1 MNTRSL
7 LILGGAMFV
16 ALLVLS
22 VVFFKERTA
31 FIDIAY
37 HLFCIVKDETFAIQN
52 YRFGSFFTQL
62 FPLLTSKLNCS
73 LSTVAISYS
82 ISFIVLPLLTFLIIL
97 LGFKNTKVSIA
108 YLLFV
113 SLLTTHTFYWTQSE
127 LPQAMAFLFLFVA
140 MLDNQIGKEKIT
152 KSLYFIGIILLTVV
166 CFTHPLSIF
175 AFAFLM
181 AFYWLSFP
189 EKRKLLYRIS
199 LAFAIIYTVKST
211 VFITPYDLKSVGGLS
226 NFVKF
231 FPHYLGL
238 QSNKNLYQNLKH
250 DYYIFVLATLL
261 VCGYYLYQKDFKKL
275 FLVVAAIVGY
285 TFIVNIKFA
294 YGDLQFYLENQYLL
308 LGIFVGI
315 PLSYDVLA
323 NDKFRKFS
331 LSIVTIICFFAVFR
345 IYNAHKTYTQRLE
358 WNRNFLA
365 KTAKLPQKKLIIPA
379 AYAPMDTLLMTWG
392 ASYEFWILSTLES
405 NQTRSIIIENDVY
418 EFDWAKENTNT
429 FISKWGNFDYHTLN
443 KNYFKFSDTTS
454 RYQRITE
461 ASQLQ

>member
-1 MNTRSL
+1 
-7 LILGGAMFV
+7 
-16 ALLVLS
+16 
-22 VVFFKERTA
+22 
-31 FIDIAY
+31 
-37 HLFCIVKDETFAIQN
+37 
-52 YRFGSFFTQL
+52 
-62 FPLLTSKLNCS
+62 
-73 LSTVAISYS
+73 
-82 ISFIVLPLLTFLIIL
+82 
-97 LGFKNTKVSIA
+97 
-108 YLLFV
+108 
-113 SLLTTHTFYWTQSE
+113 
-127 LPQAMAFLFLFVA
+127 
-140 MLDNQIGKEKIT
+140 
-152 KSLYFIGIILLTVV
+152 
-166 CFTHPLSIF
+166 
-175 AFAFLM
+175 
-181 AFYWLSFP
+181 LSFP
-189 EKRKLLYRIS
+189 EKRKLLYQTS

-261 VCGYYLYQKDFKKL
+261 VCGYYLYQKNFKKL

-323 NDKFRKFS
+323 DIKFS
-331 LSIVTIICFFAVFR
+331 KISFGIVAVICFFGVFR
-345 IYNAHKTYTQRLE
+345 IYNTHKTYTQRLE

-379 AYAPMDTLLMTWG
+379 SFAPMDTLLMTWG

-418 EFDWAKENTNT
+418 EFDWAKDNNKA
-429 FISKWGNFDYHTLN
+429 FIAKWGNFDYQTLN
-443 KNYFKFSDTTS
+443 KTYFKFSDTTS
-454 RYQRITE
+454 YQRITE
-461 ASQLQ
+461 ATQLQ